1 MFKSLPSVIIPG
13 EEVVIELT
21 GNAVDA
27 NVRLEKSQ
35 LKLEPTYITMST
47 QQTITI
53 HNRSDIV
60 VHYQWKRYATA
71 NEEDHTKYL

>member
-1 MFKSLPSVIIPG
+1 MFKSLPNVIIPG